1 MRIRCIVG
9 KVLPVVLL
17 ITLAGTVKESGAVV
31 LATVGGEPITDTNV
45 FTLAVTRS
53 LLRGIP
59 YRDPALVRTLVD
71 DIVLDAL
78 VALEARHINLDH
90 EYTFRTRALLE
101 VTNHALSLQATET
114 LLPGVAI
121 DSARVDSFYHAN
133 ITRYTVPRP
142 QRWVRQITVYKPGQ
156 GLPEQYGKRV
166 DSVYEGWDPRRK
178 IDSIYT
184 RLANG
189 ENFTALALAHSE
201 ELSVRETGGD
211 LGWVSELTIHEKPLR
226 DWILSLPPHLISK
239 PFESDF
245 GWHIAQVRALREPG
259 PAPMDTRIE
268 ADIREALLLE
278 LAQKAAARIRDSVL
292 AAATIEFNDEALAR
306 PDSEI
311 QQGTV
316 IATVNGRDTLWG
328 AAYFMQKTVRAAGQ
342 TVEFDAAQKR
352 EVVRPM
358 LEMLCLQQW
367 LRSEGFLDRPEV
379 QATAA
384 KLSEHHA
391 KSIVYARFDAADVQ
405 PDSADLMAYYKSH
418 ITEFTPERRHKIQFR
433 RLTDRGEADSIA
445 SQWRAG
451 TVDIAETQWVGPD
464 DLPASVW
471 NRVAAVPAGT
481 VVGPIPSKAEF
492 MVIRLDQIAPP
503 KPFQEARHGIGTILR
518 ESKRAKL
525 REAFV
530 RDTARKYGV
539 QKFVERM
546 NAVEFPSYADYEA
559 AAKANSAQVMS
570 AGAE

>member
-1 MRIRCIVG
+1 M
-9 KVLPVVLL
+9 PVVLL
-17 ITLAGTVKESGAVV
+17 VFLAGTGKESDAVV
-31 LATVGGEPITDTNV
+31 LATVGGEPITDTSV

-78 VALEARHINLDH
+78 VALEARRVDLDH
-90 EYTFRTRALLE
+90 EYAFRMRALLE
-101 VTNHALSLQATET
+101 ITNHALSLQATET

-121 DSARVDSFYHAN
+121 DSAQVDSFYHAN
-133 ITRYTVPRP
+133 IARYTVPRP
-142 QRWVRQITVYKPGQ
+142 QRWVRQITVYKPGH

-166 DSVYEGWDPRRK
+166 DSLYDGWDPKRK

-184 RLANG
+184 RLASG

-226 DWILSLPPHLISK
+226 DWILSLPPNLISK
-239 PFESDF
+239 PFETDF
-245 GWHIAQVRALREPG
+245 GWHIAQVRALRDAG
-259 PAPMDTRIE
+259 PAPMDARIE
-268 ADIREALLLE
+268 ADIRQALLLE

-292 AAATIEFNDEALAR
+292 AAATIDYNDEALAR

-328 AAYFMQKTVRAAGQ
+328 AAYFMQKTVRSAGQ
-342 TVEFDAAQKR
+342 PVDFDAAQKR

-379 QATAA
+379 LATAA
-384 KLSEHHA
+384 KLREHHA
-391 KSIVYARFDAADVQ
+391 KSIVYSRFDAADVQ
-405 PDSADLMAYYKSH
+405 PDSAEIMAYYKSH
-418 ITEFTPERRHKIQFR
+418 ITEFTPERRHKIQLR
-433 RLTDRGEADSIA
+433 RFTDRGEADSIA
-445 SQWRAG
+445 TQWKSG
-451 TVDIAETQWVGPD
+451 TIGVSETQWVGPD
-464 DLPASVW
+464 DLPANVW
-471 NRVAAVPAGT
+471 NRIAAVPAGT
-481 VVGPIPSKAEF
+481 VVGPIPSNAEF
-492 MVIRLDQIAPP
+492 LVVRLDQIAPP
-503 KPFQEARHGIGTILR
+503 KPFHEARSGIGNLLR

-525 REAFV
+525 RDAFV
-530 RDTARKYGV
+530 KEATRKYGV

-546 NAVEFPSYADYEA
+546 NSVEFPSYADYEA
-559 AAKANSAQVMS
+559 AAKANSAQVTS

>member
-1 MRIRCIVG
+1 
-9 KVLPVVLL
+9 VLPVVLL
-17 ITLAGTVKESGAVV
+17 ILLAGTVKESGAVV

-78 VALEARHINLDH
+78 VALEARHVDLDH

-114 LLPGVAI
+114 LLPGIAI
-121 DSARVDSFYHAN
+121 DSARIDSFYQAN
-133 ITRYTVPRP
+133 IARYTVPRA

-166 DSVYEGWDPRRK
+166 DSLYDGWDPKRK

-189 ENFTALALAHSE
+189 EDFTALALAHSE

-211 LGWVSELTIHEKPLR
+211 LGWVSELTIHEEPIR
-226 DWILSLPPHLISK
+226 EWILNLPPNLISR

-245 GWHIAQVRALREPG
+245 GWHIAQVRGLREPG
-259 PAPMDTRIE
+259 PAPMDARIE
-268 ADIREALLLE
+268 EDIRQALLME
-278 LAQKAAARIRDSVL
+278 LAQKAAARIRDSL
-292 AAATIEFNDEALAR
+292 LEAASIEFNDEALAG

-311 QQGTV
+311 LQGTV

-328 AAYFMQKTVRAAGQ
+328 AAYFMQKSVRAAGQ
-342 TVEFDAAQKR
+342 PVEFNVAQKR
-352 EVVRPM
+352 EVVRPI
-358 LEMLCLQQW
+358 LEILCLQQW

-384 KLSEHHA
+384 KLREHHA
-391 KSIVYARFDAADVQ
+391 KSIVYSRFDAADVQ
-405 PDSADLMAYYKSH
+405 SDSAEMMAYYKSH
-418 ITEFTPERRHKIQFR
+418 ITEFTPERRHKIQLR
-433 RLTDRGEADSIA
+433 RFADRGEADSIA
-445 SQWRAG
+445 SQWKSG
-451 TVDIAETQWVGPD
+451 SIDIAETQWVGPD
-464 DLPASVW
+464 DLPTNVW
-471 NRVAAVPAGT
+471 NRLAAVPAGT
-481 VVGPIPSKAEF
+481 VLGPIPSQAEYLI
-492 MVIRLDQIAPP
+492 VRLDQIAPP
-503 KPFQEARHGIGTILR
+503 KSFHEARSGIGTILR

-530 RDTARKYGV
+530 KEATRKYGV
-539 QKFVERM
+539 QKFVERI
-546 NAVEFPSYADYEA
+546 NSVEFPSHADYEA
-559 AAKANSAQVMS
+559 AAKASPAQGNSAAV
-570 AGAE
+570 E